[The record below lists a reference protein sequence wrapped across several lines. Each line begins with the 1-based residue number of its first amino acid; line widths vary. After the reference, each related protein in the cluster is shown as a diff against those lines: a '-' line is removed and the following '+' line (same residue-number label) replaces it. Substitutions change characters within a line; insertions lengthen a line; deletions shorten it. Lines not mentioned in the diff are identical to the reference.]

1 MANSELHLTST
12 SSSPETPLFTEDLL
26 NTTLLSIFGGNPPK
40 RLYLDLT
47 TYRDAKKDIWKTKP
61 AVYLLNRVKSYRA
74 DFYKE
79 LSSAC
84 TPNIVREACVRF
96 SSRLHS
102 WIGKVESHARR
113 AKGFPRRARKATALE
128 VRARSRNLTFRKYLE
143 RFADYQTEKNLFSL
157 RHSLR
162 EIFYIVNIS
171 EF

>member
-1 MANSELHLTST
+1 MANSDLHLTLT

-47 TYRDAKKDIWKTKP
+47 TYRDAKKEIWKTKP

-84 TPNIVREACVRF
+84 TPNIVRGACVRF

-102 WIGKVESHARR
+102 WIDKVESHARR

-143 RFADYQTEKNLFSL
+143 RFSDQQTEKNLFSL

-171 EF
+171 DF

>member
-1 MANSELHLTST
+1 MANSDLHLTLT
-12 SSSPETPLFTEDLL
+12 SSSPETPLFTED
-26 NTTLLSIFGGNPPK
+26 LLSIFGGNPPK

-47 TYRDAKKDIWKTKP
+47 TYRDAKKEIWKTKP

-84 TPNIVREACVRF
+84 TPNIVRGACVRF

-102 WIGKVESHARR
+102 WIDKVESHARR
-113 AKGFPRRARKATALE
+113 AKGFPGRARKATALE

-143 RFADYQTEKNLFSL
+143 RLSDQQTEKNLFSL

-171 EF
+171 DI